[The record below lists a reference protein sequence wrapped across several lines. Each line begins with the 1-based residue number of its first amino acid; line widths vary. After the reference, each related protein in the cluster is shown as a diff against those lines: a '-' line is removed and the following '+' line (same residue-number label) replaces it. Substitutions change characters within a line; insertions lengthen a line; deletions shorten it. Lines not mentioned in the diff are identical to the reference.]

1 MKRMMLMV
9 AVLMVGVALFAAGKE
24 AWNAKYTAEVNRLML
39 EKNYAAARAYVDEFD
54 WTASEAVKNSY
65 ISLVVSIDFA
75 EKRTVS
81 SLADVQ
87 AQIGFYATKVG
98 ATDQSLIDT
107 QVLNRVY
114 RGMENKTV
122 AYDFFK
128 SLKNPTDNAKVTATA
143 ICTGLRKYD
152 EALSL
157 SLSLGN
163 YLNASMIAATM
174 KDKVK
179 TFEYCRKA
187 MLDQYCQAPILIQLL
202 DRVGG
207 FDYTDTTITK
217 QMQSDLL
224 QAVDL
229 KYRRFLVKDKPT
241 WEPIIAGIRLTLQG
255 YGVEVK

>member
-1 MKRMMLMV
+1 MLVVGVLMV
-9 AVLMVGVALFAAGKE
+9 AVSMFAAGKP
-24 AWNAKYTAEVNRLML
+24 AWVQSYGNEVRKLML
-39 EKNYAAARAYVDEFD
+39 EQNYTAARAYVDEFD
-54 WTASEAVKNSY
+54 WTASEAIKNSY
-65 ISLVVSIDFA
+65 VSQCVNIDYA
-75 EKRTVS
+75 EKRAVS
-81 SLADVQ
+81 GVADAQ
-87 AQIGFYATKVG
+87 AQVGAYAAKVG
-98 ATDQSLIDT
+98 AINQDVIDA

-114 RGMENKTV
+114 RGMENKTI

-128 SLKNPTDNAKVTATA
+128 SLKNPTDAIKVTAVA
-143 ICTGLRKYD
+143 ICTGLKKND

-163 YLNASMIAATM
+163 YVNASMIAASM

-187 MLDQYCQAPILIQLL
+187 MLDQYCTALVLVQLL